1 MSSSLAGRTVLVT
14 GAASGI
20 GRAIALAAG
29 RAGAKLI
36 VGDIA
41 AAGLADTVAL
51 LAEVGAPA
59 VSARCDVRRQADLDA
74 LFATG
79 AATFGAPQ
87 VVFANAGI
95 LGAPVEVWEC
105 PEAAFA
111 QVIDINLM
119 GAFRTIKAAL
129 PAMLARGSGVVVATA
144 SVAGLIGAPGLAAYV
159 ASKHAVVGLVKST
172 ALNVAAQGIRVNALC
187 PGMVDT
193 AMLDALA
200 SDQPGLRE
208 ALMAMNPMK
217 RIASPE
223 DIAGAA
229 LWLAS
234 DQAGFVTG
242 HCLAVDGGFIAQ

>member
-1 MSSSLAGRTVLVT
+1 MSSGFADRSVLVT

-29 RAGAKLI
+29 RAGAKLV
-36 VGDIA
+36 VGDIN

-51 LAEVGAPA
+51 LTGIGAPT
-59 VSARCDVRRQADLDA
+59 VSASCDVRRQADVDA
-74 LFATG
+74 LFAAGT
-79 AATFGAPQ
+79 AAFGAPQ

-95 LGAPVEVWEC
+95 LGSPVDVWDC

-111 QVIDINLM
+111 QVVDVNLM

-129 PAMLARGSGVVVATA
+129 PAMLARGSGVIVATA

-159 ASKHAVVGLVKST
+159 ASKHAVIGLVKST
-172 ALNVAAQGIRVNALC
+172 ALNVAAQGVRVNALC

-193 AMLDALA
+193 AMLDSLA

-217 RIASPE
+217 RIATPE

-234 DQAGFVTG
+234 DQSSFVTG

>member
-1 MSSSLAGRTVLVT
+1 MSSGFADRSVLVT

-29 RAGAKLI
+29 RTGAKLV
-36 VGDIA
+36 VGDIN

-51 LAEVGAPA
+51 LTGIGAPT
-59 VSARCDVRRQADLDA
+59 VSASCDVRRQADVDA
-74 LFATG
+74 LFTAGT
-79 AATFGAPQ
+79 AAFGAPQ

-95 LGAPVEVWEC
+95 LGSPVDVWDC

-111 QVIDINLM
+111 QVVDVNLM

-129 PAMLARGSGVVVATA
+129 PAMLARGSGVIVATA

-159 ASKHAVVGLVKST
+159 ASKHAVIGLVKST
-172 ALNVAAQGIRVNALC
+172 ALNVAAQGVRVNALC

-217 RIASPE
+217 RIATPE

-234 DQAGFVTG
+234 DQSSFVTG
-242 HCLAVDGGFIAQ
+242 HCLAVDGGFVAQ